1 MFMINAIDAALEK
14 KMQERGLALPA
25 KAIYD
30 ADAPGA
36 TLSDAIVSLEFMG
49 TGSIISH
56 DGLLITNH
64 HCAYSDLHAL
74 STPQKN
80 YLEEGLRAETLADEI
95 PIKGKTVQFL
105 KQVLDV
111 TEEVMAFMQAHPTKN
126 RATGFRKLSWNLEK
140 KYQEQTGLTAQ
151 LASMWGGSKYYIC
164 LYREYKDVR
173 LVAAP
178 PVCLAAFGGDVDNW
192 QWPQQKCDF
201 ALYRVYAAPDG
212 QPAEYSPDNR
222 PAHFD
227 HPLKISVKG
236 LKEKDYAMVI
246 GYPGSTDRYS
256 SSFKVRLQ
264 QEVTLPLANA
274 IRSEKMRLM
283 KETMNADPQVRLLY
297 ADKFFSLS
305 NYQELQQMQEACC
318 KRFDVISEK
327 QQKEKELQEWIDA
340 DSLRRVKWGRL
351 LPEMDS
357 LYRAAETTK
366 YRVTLFQ
373 ETMVRATAIS
383 VFATRLSTAKGRCE
397 PKEWEGLDMDLERTI
412 FQMALTFWY
421 EKLDTAYMSAFHKAL
436 RKRYGNDY
444 AAMSASLWA
453 QSPLTDGRL
462 SAPVTC
468 REDSLARQQL
478 IKEVLP
484 KDSLSRF
491 FLSMRIG
498 DFQKTKD
505 YQTLG
510 EANRR
515 YKIALYEMY
524 QSQGINQY
532 PDANSTLRV
541 TYGRVGRMKTQDIR
555 KPWYTTPDQ
564 ILKKHNPKD
573 YDFALR
579 EDVLKALKK
588 APCKGWNGWGKGGMK
603 VDFITDNDITGGNSG
618 SPVLNARG
626 ELVGLAFDGNAESLA
641 SDVSYTPEYNKC
653 VCVDIRYALWVL
665 DAYMELDRILNELLL
680 TR

>member
-1 MFMINAIDAALEK
+1 
-14 KMQERGLALPA
+14 
-25 KAIYD
+25 
-30 ADAPGA
+30 
-36 TLSDAIVSLEFMG
+36 
-49 TGSIISH
+49 
-56 DGLLITNH
+56 
-64 HCAYSDLHAL
+64 
-74 STPQKN
+74 
-80 YLEEGLRAETLADEI
+80 
-95 PIKGKTVQFL
+95 
-105 KQVLDV
+105 
-111 TEEVMAFMQAHPTKN
+111 
-126 RATGFRKLSWNLEK
+126 
-140 KYQEQTGLTAQ
+140 
-151 LASMWGGSKYYIC
+151 
-164 LYREYKDVR
+164 
-173 LVAAP
+173 
-178 PVCLAAFGGDVDNW
+178 
-192 QWPQQKCDF
+192 
-201 ALYRVYAAPDG
+201 
-212 QPAEYSPDNR
+212 
-222 PAHFD
+222 
-227 HPLKISVKG
+227 
-236 LKEKDYAMVI
+236 
-246 GYPGSTDRYS
+246 
-256 SSFKVRLQ
+256 
-264 QEVTLPLANA
+264 
-274 IRSEKMRLM
+274 
-283 KETMNADPQVRLLY
+283 
-297 ADKFFSLS
+297 
-305 NYQELQQMQEACC
+305 
-318 KRFDVISEK
+318 
-327 QQKEKELQEWIDA
+327 
-340 DSLRRVKWGRL
+340 
-351 LPEMDS
+351 
-357 LYRAAETTK
+357 
-366 YRVTLFQ
+366 
-373 ETMVRATAIS
+373 
-383 VFATRLSTAKGRCE
+383 
-397 PKEWEGLDMDLERTI
+397 
-412 FQMALTFWY
+412 
-421 EKLDTAYMSAFHKAL
+421 SAFHKAL
-436 RKRYGNDY
+436 YRHYGNDY
-444 AAMSASLWA
+444 AAMCASLWA

-462 SAPVTC
+462 AAPVVS

-579 EDVLKALKK
+579 EDVLKVLKK

-665 DAYMELDRILNELLL
+665 DVYMGLDRILKELVLV
-680 TR
+680 R

>member
-1 MFMINAIDAALEK
+1 MSSCLRRVLLTVLLSLCALCAFADEGMFMINAIDAALEK
-14 KMQERGLALPA
+14 KMQERGLALSA

-111 TEEVMAFMQAHPTKN
+111 TEEVMAFMQAHPTRN

-201 ALYRVYAAPDG
+201 ALYRIYAAPDG

-236 LKEKDYAMVI
+236 LKEKDYTMVI

-264 QEVTLPLANA
+264 QEIILPLANA
-274 IRSEKMRLM
+274 IRGEKMRLM
-283 KETMNADPQVRLLY
+283 KEAMNADPQVRLHY

-318 KRFDVISEK
+318 KRFDVVSEK
-327 QQKEKELQEWIDA
+327 RQKEKVLQEWIDA
-340 DSLRRVKWGRL
+340 DSLRRVKWGGL

-383 VFATRLSTAKGRCE
+383 IFATRLSTAKGRCE
-397 PKEWEGLDMDLERTI
+397 PKEWEDLDMDLERKI
-412 FQMALTFWY
+412 FELAVRTWY
-421 EKLDTAYMSAFHKAL
+421 ERLDTACMSAFHKA
-436 RKRYGNDY
+436 
-444 AAMSASLWA
+444 
-453 QSPLTDGRL
+453 
-462 SAPVTC
+462 
-468 REDSLARQQL
+468 
-478 IKEVLP
+478 
-484 KDSLSRF
+484 
-491 FLSMRIG
+491 
-498 DFQKTKD
+498 
-505 YQTLG
+505 
-510 EANRR
+510 
-515 YKIALYEMY
+515 
-524 QSQGINQY
+524 
-532 PDANSTLRV
+532 
-541 TYGRVGRMKTQDIR
+541 
-555 KPWYTTPDQ
+555 
-564 ILKKHNPKD
+564 
-573 YDFALR
+573 
-579 EDVLKALKK
+579 
-588 APCKGWNGWGKGGMK
+588 
-603 VDFITDNDITGGNSG
+603 
-618 SPVLNARG
+618 
-626 ELVGLAFDGNAESLA
+626 
-641 SDVSYTPEYNKC
+641 
-653 VCVDIRYALWVL
+653 
-665 DAYMELDRILNELLL
+665 
-680 TR
+680 